1 MINTKLFWK
10 KGFLVSLF
18 VLSFKFVFAQQA
30 ISDSI
35 ITIVSPFDETIDIG
49 YGFQKKRE
57 ITSSVAS
64 IKSDEFNKGNINN
77 PWQLIQGKV
86 SGLSISK
93 PGGDPNGS
101 Y

>member
-35 ITIVSPFDETIDIG
+35 PTIINPFDETIDIG

-64 IKSDEFNKGNINN
+64 IKSEEFNKGNINN